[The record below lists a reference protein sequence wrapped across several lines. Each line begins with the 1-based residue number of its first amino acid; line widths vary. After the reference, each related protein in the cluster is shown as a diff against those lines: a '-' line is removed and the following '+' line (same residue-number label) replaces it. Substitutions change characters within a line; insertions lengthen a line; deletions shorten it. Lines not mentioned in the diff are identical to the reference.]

1 MIKRLRGYQVESRH
15 SILVD
20 HSQSSLVE
28 GDDDEGLKAD
38 SHELGL
44 MHAAVA
50 DSSISTEIGFF
61 YFSAPHTSAAATCI
75 KHSSSE

>member
-61 YFSAPHTSAAATCI
+61 LFFRTTHFCRSHMHQTQLV
-75 KHSSSE
+75 

>member
-15 SILVD
+15 SVLVD

-61 YFSAPHTSAAATCI
+61 LFFRTTHFCRSRMHQTQLV
-75 KHSSSE
+75 